1 MRFES
6 HALEVLMDESWVAF
20 EGAIDDSLAEARRR
34 APHVTGKYRD
44 SIQATP
50 IVVTDRGFEARIGS
64 PLSSA
69 RVKEVGG
76 FIQAKASRAAGRFA
90 GYMRIPFAGGGWATV
105 EAFRIRATPTIV
117 PAGRKFP
124 AFMTARL
131 REAHSPLT
139 GRGRR
144 SVPVRP
150 DMRSGPVE
158 LPR

>member
-6 HALEVLMDESWVAF
+6 HALEVLIDETWVAF
-20 EGAIDDSLAEARRR
+20 EGAVQDSLEEARRR
-34 APHVTGKYRD
+34 APKVTGRYRD

-50 IVVTDRGFEARIGS
+50 IVVTDRGFETRIGS

-76 FIQAKASRAAGRFA
+76 FIQAKASRQAGRFA
-90 GYMRIPFAGGGWATV
+90 GHMRIPFRGGGWATI

-124 AFMTARL
+124 EFMTARL
-131 REAHSPLT
+131 REAASPLT

-144 SVPVRP
+144 SAPVRP
-150 DMRSGPVE
+150 DLRSGPVE